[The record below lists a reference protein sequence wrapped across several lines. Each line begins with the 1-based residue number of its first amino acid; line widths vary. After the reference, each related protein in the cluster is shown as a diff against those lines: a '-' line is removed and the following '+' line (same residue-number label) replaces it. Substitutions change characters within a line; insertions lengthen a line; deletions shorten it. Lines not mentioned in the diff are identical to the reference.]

1 MPEMMR
7 AVTQSVLGGPE
18 VLELVETERPE
29 PYYGEVLVRVCA
41 AGVNPV
47 DPAVRERGLY
57 IGEPPFTLGWDVSGI
72 VEEVGIGVTRFRPG
86 DAVYGFPRFPHR
98 AGAHAEFVA
107 APSRHFDRKPPSIS
121 HVEAGAVPLTG
132 LTAWQALVDNAGLR
146 SGQSVLIHAAGGGI
160 GHLAVQIAK
169 SLGAYVIGTARADK
183 HDFVRSLGADE
194 MIDYS
199 KVDFTEAVSDVDVV
213 LNTIPGDY
221 AERSVS
227 VIRDGGVLAEL
238 HLSNAGAAFPE
249 AEKRGISTRFMLVEP
264 DLGGLRA
271 ISRLIE
277 DGELKVHV
285 SRTFPLAEAAA
296 AHRAMEDGHVT
307 GKIVLTVADEDRGQ

>member
-1 MPEMMR
+1 MPETMR
-7 AVTQSVLGGPE
+7 AVAQSVLGGPE
-18 VLELVETERPE
+18 VLELVEIERPE

-41 AGVNPV
+41 AGMNPV
-47 DPAVRERGLY
+47 DPAARERGLY
-57 IGEPPFTLGWDVSGI
+57 IGKPPFILGWDVSGV

-98 AGAHAEFVA
+98 AGTHAEYVT
-107 APSRHFDRKPPSIS
+107 APSRHFDHKPPGIS
-121 HVEAGAVPLTG
+121 HVDAAAIPLTG
-132 LTAWQALVDNAGLR
+132 LTAWQALVDTAGLR

-169 SLGAYVIGTARADK
+169 SLGAHVIGTARAEK
-183 HDFVRSLGADE
+183 HEFVRSLGADE
-194 MIDYS
+194 MIDNS
-199 KVDFTEAVSDVDVV
+199 TVDFAEAVSEVDVV

-238 HLSNAGAAFPE
+238 HLSNAGATFPE
-249 AEKRGISTRFMLVEP
+249 AVERGISTRFTLVEP
-264 DLGGLRA
+264 DLGGMRA
-271 ISRLIE
+271 LSRLIE
-277 DGELKVHV
+277 DEQIKVHV
-285 SRTFPLAEAAA
+285 SQTFPLEEAAA

-307 GKIVLTVADEDRGQ
+307 GKIVLTVAEE